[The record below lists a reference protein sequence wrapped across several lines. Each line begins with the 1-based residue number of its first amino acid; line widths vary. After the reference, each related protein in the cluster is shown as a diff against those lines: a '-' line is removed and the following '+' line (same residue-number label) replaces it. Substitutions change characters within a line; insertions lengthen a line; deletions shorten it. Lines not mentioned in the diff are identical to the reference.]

1 MCDLTSQILVDLEDY
16 HDSVREEAQLLLV
29 CMTQRFLPPMI
40 ALTDEQMNLIQVL
53 KTNVKGGWPNN
64 LMGQLKDAAT
74 MERDMLKYI
83 FGDVI
88 GFMLKIIT
96 ILMDESHGRENIM
109 KFLKLINVAAPFLM
123 MNDYRVAKQ
132 QQALRRVDLLE
143 HLLTKI

>member
-1 MCDLTSQILVDLEDY
+1 MCEITSQILVDIEDY

-29 CMTQRFLPPMI
+29 CMTQRFLPPQI
-40 ALTDEQMNLIQVL
+40 ALSDDQLNLIQVL

-64 LMGQLKDAAT
+64 LMGQLKDAAV

-88 GFMLKIIT
+88 GFMLKLIT

-132 QQALRRVDLLE
+132 QYALRRVELLE

>member
-1 MCDLTSQILVDLEDY
+1 MCEITSQILIDLEDY

-29 CMTQRFLPPMI
+29 CMTQRFLPPQI
-40 ALTDEQMNLIQVL
+40 ALNDDQLNLVQVL
-53 KTNVKGGWPNN
+53 KTNVKGGWPNH
-64 LMGQLKDAAT
+64 LMGQLKDAAV
-74 MERDMLKYI
+74 MEKDMLAYI

-88 GFMLKIIT
+88 AFMLKIIT

-132 QQALRRVDLLE
+132 Q
-143 HLLTKI
+143 